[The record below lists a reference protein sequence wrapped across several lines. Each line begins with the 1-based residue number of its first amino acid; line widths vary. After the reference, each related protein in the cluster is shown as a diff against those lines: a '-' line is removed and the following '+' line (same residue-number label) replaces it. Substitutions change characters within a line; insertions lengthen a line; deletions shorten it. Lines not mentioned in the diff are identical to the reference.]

1 MTTTLPPA
9 EILGP
14 VWEADT
20 PAPEGYVKFVIDGT
34 DVIAPKG
41 EVIIRTCERM
51 GIEITRFC
59 DHPLLEPIAACRQ
72 CLVEIEMGGRPMPK
86 PQPSCAIT
94 VADGMV
100 VRTQLSSEVAD
111 KAQWANIEFILT
123 NHPLDCPMC
132 DKGGECPLQ
141 NQSLAHGKGESRFK
155 EAKRT
160 FVKPIPISTEILL
173 DRDRC
178 ILCYRCTRFSE
189 EIAGDPFI
197 DMLGRG
203 VRQQVGTGPQ
213 VPFSSYFSGN
223 TIQICPVGALTSTAY
238 RFRSRAFDLMSS
250 PTICELCAAGCE
262 LRTDHRSGK
271 ILRRQA
277 GENGEV
283 NEEWNCD
290 KGRFAF
296 RYIAE
301 GDRLTS
307 PLVRDESGALVPASW
322 TDAMAIAAAGLA
334 KAKRSGGVG
343 VLAGGRLTVTDAY
356 AYGKFA
362 RVALGTND
370 VDFRVRAHSAEELAF
385 LGSRVVGISPES
397 GGVTY
402 RALEASRH
410 VLLVALEPE
419 EECPILFLR
428 LRKAARRTGTQVTA
442 IAPVASYGLHKMGGT
457 VIPTAPG
464 AEPAAV
470 AALAGGDDPTA
481 QALRA
486 EGAIILVGER
496 AAQVPGLLTA
506 VAELADATGARLAW
520 VPRRAG
526 ERGALDAGA
535 APTLL
540 PGGRPVSDDAAR
552 AAVESAWGAQLPVTP
567 GRDTAAILAA
577 AAAGEL
583 DGLLVGGV
591 DIDDLPDPAAARA
604 AISAAG
610 FVVSLELRASSVTEL
625 ADVVFPVAAAAEKS
639 GAYLDWEGRVRPFGT
654 ALKHAGGL
662 DDARVLDTLGVEMDV
677 DLYTQTPQS
686 TTEDLAKLGSYR
698 IDRAAAA
705 SYPAGPAPAA
715 SAGNAASAGGALPV
729 ASWRQLLDGSRAE
742 DGEQH
747 LAGTRRPELARLSA
761 ATAAARGLADGALV
775 TVSGPAGAVTLPL
788 AVSAMV
794 DDVIWIPARVGGRS
808 LAARIGAC
816 SAVTVA
822 PAAADATA
830 DVDPA
835 VAAAFDE
842 GHIGDVL
849 AGMGGSK

>member
-1 MTTTLPPA
+1 
-9 EILGP
+9 
-14 VWEADT
+14 VWDADT
-20 PAPEGYVKFVIDGT
+20 PAPDGYVKFVIDGR

-41 EVIIRTCERM
+41 EVVIRTCERM

-86 PQPSCAIT
+86 PQPSCAIK

-100 VRTQLSSEVAD
+100 VKTQLTSEIAE
-111 KAQWANIEFILT
+111 KAQAANIEFILT

-141 NQSLAHGKGESRFK
+141 NQSLSHGAGESRFK

-160 FVKPIPISTEILL
+160 FIKPIAISTEILL

-178 ILCYRCTRFSE
+178 VLCYRCTRFSE

-203 VRQQVGTGPQ
+203 VRQQVGTGPDIAFQ
-213 VPFSSYFSGN
+213 SYFSGN

-250 PTICELCAAGCE
+250 PTICELCSAGCE

-271 ILRRQA
+271 ILRRYA

-296 RYIAE
+296 RYVTHD
-301 GDRLTS
+301 DRLTT
-307 PLVRDESGALVPASW
+307 PLVRGADGVLAPASW
-322 TDAMAIAAAGLA
+322 TDAMAAAAEGLA
-334 KAKRSGGVG
+334 KAKAAGGVG

-356 AYGKFA
+356 AYAKFA

-370 VDFRVRAHSAEELAF
+370 VDFRARAHSAEELAF
-385 LGSRVVGISPES
+385 LADRVVGVSPDT

-402 RALEASRH
+402 RALEAARH

-428 LRKAARRTGTQVTA
+428 LRKAARKNGTQVTA
-442 IAPVASYGLHKMGGT
+442 IAPYGSYGLHKMGGT
-457 VIPTAPG
+457 LIPAAPG
-464 AEPAAV
+464 TESAAV
-470 AALAGGDDPTA
+470 ASLAGDDDPAGLAT
-481 QALRA
+481 
-486 EGAIILVGER
+486 EGAVILVGER
-496 AAQVPGLLTA
+496 AGAVPGLLTA
-506 VAELADATGARLAW
+506 VAKLAERTGAKLAW

-535 APTLL
+535 APSLL
-540 PGGRPVSDDAAR
+540 PGGRLVVDDAAR
-552 AAVESAWGAQLPVTP
+552 AQVEAAWQAAIPAQP
-567 GRDTAAILAA
+567 GRDTAGILAA

-583 DGLLVGGV
+583 AGLVIGGV
-591 DIDDLPDPAAARA
+591 QLDDLPDPAAARA
-604 AISAAG
+604 AVAAAG
-610 FVVSLELRASSVTEL
+610 FVVSLELRHSEVTEL
-625 ADVVFPVAAAAEKS
+625 ADVVFPVAAAPEKA
-639 GAYLDWEGRVRPFGT
+639 GAYLDWEGRIRPFNT

-677 DLYTQTPQS
+677 DLFTQTP
-686 TTEDLAKLGSYR
+686 
-698 IDRAAAA
+698 RAAADDMARLGAHEITRAGAA
-705 SYPAGPAPAA
+705 SYPVAAAKPAGP
-715 SAGNAASAGGALPV
+715 LTL
-729 ASWRQLLDGSRAE
+729 ASWRLLLDGSRAE
-742 DGEQH
+742 DGEAN
-747 LAGTRRPELARLSA
+747 LVGTRRPVAARLSP
-761 ATAAARGLADGALV
+761 ATAARLGLADGALV
-775 TVSGPAGAVTLPL
+775 TVSGPAGAVTVPL
-788 AVSAMV
+788 TVTDMV
-794 DDVIWIPARVGGRS
+794 DDVVWLPGRIAGSS
-808 LAARIGAC
+808 LASSLGVGAGDGV
-816 SAVTVA
+816 AVT
-822 PAAADATA
+822 AAHADAL
-830 DVDPA
+830 VPEDPA
-835 VAAAFDE
+835 FRELDTE
-842 GHIGDVL
+842 GRLGDLVT
-849 AGMGGSK
+849 GMGGRK

>member
-1 MTTTLPPA
+1 MTATFSAP

-14 VWEADT
+14 IWAADT
-20 PAPEGYVKFVIDGT
+20 PAPDGYAKFVIDGQ
-34 DVIAPKG
+34 DVVAPKG

-59 DHPLLEPIAACRQ
+59 DHPLLAPIAACRQ
-72 CLVEIEMGGRPMPK
+72 CLVEIELGGRPMPK
-86 PQPSCAIT
+86 PQPACAIA

-100 VRTQLSSEVAD
+100 VKTQLTSAVAE
-111 KAQWANIEFILT
+111 KAQRANIEFILT

-141 NQSLAHGKGESRFK
+141 NQSLAHGDGESRFK

-160 FVKPIPISTEILL
+160 FVKPIAISTEIML

-203 VRQQVGTGPQ
+203 VRQQVGTGPE
-213 VPFSSYFSGN
+213 VAFSSYFSGN

-250 PTICELCAAGCE
+250 PTICELCSAGCE

-271 ILRRQA
+271 ILRRYA
-277 GENGEV
+277 GENGDV

-296 RYIAE
+296 KYLTND
-301 GDRLTS
+301 DRLTT
-307 PLVRDESGALVPASW
+307 PLVRGADGVLAPASW
-322 TDAMAIAAAGLA
+322 TDAMTAAAEGLA
-334 KAKRSGGVG
+334 RAKAAAGVG

-370 VDFRVRAHSAEELAF
+370 VDFRARAHSAEELAF
-385 LGSRVVGISPES
+385 LADRVIGVTPES

-402 RALEASRH
+402 RALEAAKH

-419 EECPILFLR
+419 EECPIMFLR
-428 LRKAARRTGTQVTA
+428 LRKAARRNGTQVTA
-442 IAPVASYGLHKMGGT
+442 IAPFATYGLHKMGGAL
-457 VIPTAPG
+457 IAAAPG
-464 AEPAAV
+464 AEPAALAQL
-470 AALAGGDDPTA
+470 AAAADPAG
-481 QALRA
+481 LRTV
-486 EGAIILVGER
+486 GAVILVGER

-506 VAELADATGARLAW
+506 VAQLADATGATLAW

-526 ERGALDAGA
+526 ERGALEAGA

-540 PGGRPVSDDAAR
+540 PGGRAVADDAAR
-552 AAVESAWGAQLPVTP
+552 AQVESAWETTISGQP
-567 GRDTAAILAA
+567 GRDTAGILAA

-583 DGLLVGGV
+583 SGLVIGGV
-591 DIDDLPDPAAARA
+591 ELDDLPDPAAARA
-604 AISAAG
+604 AVAHAD
-610 FVVSLELRASSVTEL
+610 FVVSLELRASAVTEL
-625 ADVVFPVAAAAEKS
+625 ADVVFPVAAAPEKA
-639 GAYLDWEGRVRPFGT
+639 GAYLDWEGRLRPFNS

-677 DLYTQTPQS
+677 DLYTQTPKAAS
-686 TTEDLAKLGSYR
+686 ADLARLGAHTIARTGGASYLP
-698 IDRAAAA
+698 AAAA
-705 SYPAGPAPAA
+705 AQ
-715 SAGNAASAGGALPV
+715 PV
-729 ASWRQLLDGSRAE
+729 ASGAVTLASWRMLLDGSRVE
-742 DGEQH
+742 DNEPH
-747 LAGTRRPELARLSA
+747 LVGTRRPETVRLSA
-761 ATAAARGLADGALV
+761 ATAAGLGLVDGALV
-775 TVSGPAGAVTLPL
+775 SIAGPIGSVILPLTITDLVDGVAWVPGRVAGA
-788 AVSAMV
+788 
-794 DDVIWIPARVGGRS
+794 S
-808 LAARIGAC
+808 LATWIGAV
-816 SAVTVA
+816 AGMGVTVTA
-822 PAAADATA
+822 APADALAEVDPAAAQA
-830 DVDPA
+830 D
-835 VAAAFDE
+835 DE
-842 GHIGDVL
+842 GRIGYRI
-849 AGMGGSK
+849 AGMGGRK